1 MTQPLTADER
11 LAAAAQTALIESA
24 AASDRAVQRAVRAEQ
39 RRIDAEARREREAET
54 KAHYRSEFATDFG
67 IAHLPR
73 AVTDEV
79 FEFAYREAH
88 SDGWS
93 TVENHYGEV
102 AGVVL
107 SAYEAGLKAVQA

>member
-1 MTQPLTADER
+1 MSETLTAQQR
-11 LAAAAQTALIESA
+11 LDRAAAQARTESA
-24 AASDRAVQRAVRAEQ
+24 ATADRAVQRAVRAEQ

-54 KAHYRSEFATDFG
+54 MAHYRSEFAAVFG

-79 FEFAYREAH
+79 FDFAYREAH

-93 TVENHYGEV
+93 NVESHYGEV

-107 SAYEAGLKAVQA
+107 AAFDAGKAAKQ